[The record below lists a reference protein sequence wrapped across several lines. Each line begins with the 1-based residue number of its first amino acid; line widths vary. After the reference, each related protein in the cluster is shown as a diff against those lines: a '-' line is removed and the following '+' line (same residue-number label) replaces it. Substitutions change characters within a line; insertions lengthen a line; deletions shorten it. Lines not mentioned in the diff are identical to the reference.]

1 MSGAGEMEREP
12 EGDDVLAAEYV
23 LGLQTAEERAA
34 AQRRVEESRD
44 FARLVDGWEMRF
56 WPLAAEFVEVTPPA
70 GIKAQIDRRL
80 FSSSAPATVK
90 QGSGFWSSLAVWRTL
105 ALGSLAA
112 LVAFVALPFI
122 DPPAPQSREQ
132 MVASLAAEGS
142 NVQYIVMYDS
152 QTGEVGLSHLSGEPA
167 TGRDFQLWVIKG
179 TNAPKSV
186 GIVPGGQTARIA
198 LPDAMTKAMEIG
210 DVFAI
215 SVEPA
220 GGSPTG
226 QPTGPVVA
234 AGGLTEI

>member
-23 LGLQTAEERAA
+23 LGVQTAEERAGV
-34 AQRRVEESRD
+34 QRRVEESRD
-44 FARLVDGWEMRF
+44 FAALVDRWEHRF
-56 WPLAAEFVEVTPPA
+56 WPLAAEFPEVAPPA
-70 GIKAQIDRRL
+70 GVKAKIDRLL
-80 FSSSAPATVK
+80 FSSASSARPVER
-90 QGSGFWSSLAVWRTL
+90 GGFWSSLAVWRTL
-105 ALGSLAA
+105 AIGSLAA
-112 LVAFVALPFI
+112 LAAFVAVPFLN
-122 DPPAPQSREQ
+122 PPEPESREQ

-142 NVQYIVMYDS
+142 DVHYLVMFDGE
-152 QTGEVGLSHLSGEPA
+152 TGQVGLSHVSGKPA

-179 TNAPKSV
+179 TQAPKSI
-186 GIVPGGQTARIA
+186 GLVPGGQTARIT
-198 LPDAMTKAMEIG
+198 LPTPIADVMEKG

-215 SVEPA
+215 SLEPA